1 MLTLS
6 TFTEISKYVVMTV
19 HVVDNTE
26 FLQSKWL
33 VCHPLA
39 LNQDNVLNQ
48 SEVFIATGNYV
59 IDVDSDA
66 VC

>member
-1 MLTLS
+1 
-6 TFTEISKYVVMTV
+6 MTV
-19 HVVDNTE
+19 HVADNTG

-48 SEVFIATGNYV
+48 SEVFIATRNYV